1 MADDDDPAPGEVRI
15 TRVLT
20 VRLPD
25 GSASVLYP
33 LTAEQIAD
41 LERFLEE
48 FLEQPRPATH

>member
-48 FLEQPRPATH
+48 LLEQPRPATH